1 MTAESDQTMMRYV
14 SASTV
19 NASTVSSVSA
29 WIWKIVVVISGY
41 AMTYMSDVFL
51 TTLMYVLIEDGSAI
65 RPPIGSVTLRKVA
78 NALES
83 RARSLPRGSAP
94 GRPRSPRGSSRC

>member
-1 MTAESDQTMMRYV
+1 MSTESDQTMMRYV
-14 SASTV
+14 SASV
-19 NASTVSSVSA
+19 ENASTVSSVSA

-65 RPPIGSVTLRKVA
+65 RPPIGSVMLRKVA
-78 NALES
+78 KPLNPSAEPAS
-83 RARSLPRGSAP
+83 R
-94 GRPRSPRGSSRC
+94 